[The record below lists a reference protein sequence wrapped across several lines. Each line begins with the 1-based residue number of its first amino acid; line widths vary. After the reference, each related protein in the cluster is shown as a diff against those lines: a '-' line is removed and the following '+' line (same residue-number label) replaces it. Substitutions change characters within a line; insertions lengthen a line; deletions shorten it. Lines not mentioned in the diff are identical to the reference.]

1 MGAYYRKASSVVYF
15 YARKYRV
22 EDNLVWSFLDNLFG
36 IRRGDQ
42 RAVLDPAD
50 RAELR
55 AVFEDYMNNREASA

>member
-1 MGAYYRKASSVVYF
+1 MVFYRKATSIVYF

-36 IRRGDQ
+36 IRRGDR

-50 RAELR
+50 RKEKKT
-55 AVFEDYMNNREASA
+55 